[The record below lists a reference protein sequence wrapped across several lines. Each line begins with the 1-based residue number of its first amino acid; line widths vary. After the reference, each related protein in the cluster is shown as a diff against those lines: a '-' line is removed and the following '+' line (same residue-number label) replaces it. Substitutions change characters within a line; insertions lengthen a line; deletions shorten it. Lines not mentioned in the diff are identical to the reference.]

1 MDSQTANTTMPSD
14 RWSYLWLVIGTVLG
28 LFSTGQWTVPLASWL
43 AAVFFIRFVRT
54 QKVWLGVPL
63 VWLASFV
70 IGSITF
76 WGILGYGFPLPIFL
90 VTMAVNTLV
99 IGAVPYLADRL
110 LAPRVGGFA
119 ATLVF
124 PLAVTA
130 LEFLSLTTSPLGS
143 MGASAYSQFD
153 SLPLVQVVSLTGMWS
168 ITFLMNW
175 FATVVNYAWERSF
188 SWPRIRRSLAIFVGV
203 MLAVLVYGSARLVFS
218 QPAAG
223 TVRVAG
229 LTAVDFRVT
238 QAELFQT
245 MNTDWQAF
253 RQLAAARYDPY
264 FEGTSREARA
274 GAKIV
279 LWPEMAVQVAGE
291 DEPALFARAQE
302 VARQEGI
309 YLAVPMMTVFNDDRP
324 SQNKLLVLD
333 PTGEIV
339 LEHYKYG
346 GNLIEGFQPGDGVLR
361 TVETPYGT
369 LSGVICWDTDIPGT
383 VRQAG
388 RNGTDILLSPS
399 LEYRAVDPIHAQMAV
414 FRAIENGVSV
424 VRQADNGLSIVTDPY
439 GRTLATMDH
448 FTASEWVMVAQVPT
462 QGVFTVYS
470 VIGDLFA
477 WLCVLGFLAMVV
489 WGVVRWL
496 KLRRARRTP
505 LPDQAQS

>member
-1 MDSQTANTTMPSD
+1 VDQAQAKTTMISD
-14 RWSYLWLVIGTVLG
+14 RWSYLWLTIGTVLG
-28 LFSTGQWTVPLASWL
+28 LVSMGQWTIPLATWL
-43 AAVFFIRFVRT
+43 GAVFFLRFVRA
-54 QKVWLGVPL
+54 QRWWLGFLL

-70 IGSITF
+70 IAVVTF
-76 WGILGYGFPLPIFL
+76 WNILGFGFDLPVYL
-90 VTMAVNTLV
+90 VTMAINTLV
-99 IGAVPYLADRL
+99 IGALPYLTDRL
-110 LAPRVGGFA
+110 LAPRLGGFK
-119 ATLVF
+119 ATLIF
-124 PLAVTA
+124 PVAVTA

-143 MGASAYSQFD
+143 MGASAYTQFE
-153 SLPLVQVVSLTGMWS
+153 SLPFMQVVSVTGMWGV
-168 ITFLMNW
+168 TFLMGW

-188 SWPRIRRSLAIFVGV
+188 SWPQIRRGLAIFVGV
-203 MLAVLVYGSARLVFS
+203 MLAVLVYGSARLAFC

-229 LTAVDFRVT
+229 LTAVDFRQT

-264 FEGTSREARA
+264 FEGTTREAHA

-291 DEPALFARAQE
+291 DEPALIARAQE

-309 YLAVPMMTVFNDDRP
+309 YLAIPMMTVFDDDRR
-324 SQNKLLVLD
+324 SQNKLLVFD
-333 PTGEIV
+333 PAGELV

-346 GNLIEGFQPGDGVLR
+346 GNMIEGFQPGDGILR
-361 TVETPYGT
+361 TVETTYGT

-383 VRQAG
+383 VLQAG

-399 LEYRAVDPIHAQMAV
+399 MDYRAIDPLHAQMAV

-424 VRQADNGLSIVTDPY
+424 VRQADNGLSLVTDPY
-439 GRTLATMDH
+439 GRTLAAVDH
-448 FTASEWVMVAQVPT
+448 FTTSERVMVAQVPT

-470 VIGDLFA
+470 FIGDLFA
-477 WLCVLGFLAMVV
+477 WLCVLGLLAIVV
-489 WGVVRWL
+489 WAVVRWL
-496 KLRRARRTP
+496 RHRRARGA
-505 LPDQAQS
+505 QAES